1 MRLALILFV
10 LPFIAGAQ
18 DSLRSPY
25 RIRGDT
31 IWIES
36 AAATRRQIQRG
47 DTIWFLFVKPNS
59 PSIERRYVLHGMWAV
74 TMIDGK
80 ESWVPTTF
88 MFVSRRDA
96 ERRLEADSILRAQAG
111 PPD

>member
-1 MRLALILFV
+1 MKLALLLLS

-31 IWIES
+31 LWIES
-36 AAATRRQIQRG
+36 ATATRRQIQRG
-47 DTIWFLFVKPNS
+47 DTIWLLFTKSNS
-59 PSIERRYVLHGMWAV
+59 PSIERRYVLYGTWAV
-74 TMIDGK
+74 TVVEGK
-80 ESWVPTTF
+80 ESWVPAAL
-88 MFVSRRDA
+88 MFTSRHDA
-96 ERRLEADSILRAQAG
+96 ERRLEVDSLLRAHVG